1 MSVGDIAEDLVGLWR
16 AGKFAEAGERY
27 WADDVVSFEAMGEPR
42 EARGK
47 AAVRAK
53 GDGWNGQHEI
63 HEVSVEGPYLN
74 GDTFAVRFLMKF
86 SERASGNQASMDE
99 MALYRING
107 GKIVEERFFYGE

>member
-1 MSVGDIAEDLVGLWR
+1 MSVQEIADDLVGLWR

-27 WADDVVSFEAMGEPR
+27 WADDVVSFEAMGGER

-53 GDGWNGQHEI
+53 GDGWNGQHEV
-63 HEVSVEGPYLN
+63 HEVSVEGPFVN

-86 SERASGNQASMDE
+86 TERASGKPANMDE
-99 MALYRING
+99 MALYRIEG
-107 GKIVEERFFYGE
+107 GKIAEERFFYGD

>member
-1 MSVGDIAEDLVGLWR
+1 MNVQEIADDLVGLWR
-16 AGKFAEAGERY
+16 AGKFTEAGERY
-27 WADDVVSFEAMGEPR
+27 WADDVVSVEAMGEPR

-63 HEVSVEGPYLN
+63 HELNVEGPFVN

-86 SERASGNQASMDE
+86 SERASGTPASMDE
-99 MALYRING
+99 MALYRIAS
-107 GKIVEERFFYGE
+107 GKIAEERFFYGD